1 MASYPATRRTR
12 RRSAGEGS
20 VYRMADGRWRGAVTW
35 TDADG
40 TRGKRVV
47 SGSTAADVRVKVDEL
62 RRTLRLGGMAPAAGR
77 VTLAQYLTEWI
88 ERDQGR
94 VRPST
99 WQSREMHV
107 RVYLI
112 PALGRLPL
120 ARLAPNDVEKALAVF
135 LASGRPAPVGATA
148 EARERTRRGRPAK
161 AGIAPL
167 TARHVRATLR
177 RALADAVRDGLVIRN
192 AAADARPPYAPH
204 RPVVDLEASLVR
216 RLLEATADDEHGPL
230 YALAATTGLRQG
242 ELLGLGWPD
251 VDMIAGTLT
260 VRRSLAKATDGG
272 WALAQPKSARSRR
285 TIPLPGLARS
295 ALFRQ
300 QERQRTAREAVG
312 TAWQGRDELVFTD
325 AVGRPLRPEGVSY
338 AFQKAREAAGL
349 SAIRFHDLRHSAAT
363 LMLAE
368 GVPLAVIS
376 EWLGHAGIAITAS
389 HYAGI
394 VPELRRE
401 AAAAVD
407 RALGG
412 DAS

>member
-1 MASYPATRRTR
+1 
-12 RRSAGEGS
+12 
-20 VYRMADGRWRGAVTW
+20 MADGRWRGAVTW

-62 RRTLRLGGMAPAAGR
+62 RRTLRLGGMTTAAGR

-112 PALGRLPL
+112 PALGRLAL
-120 ARLAPNDVEKALAVF
+120 ARLSPNDVEKALAGF
-135 LASGRPAPVGATA
+135 MASGRPAPVGATA

-177 RALADAVRDGLVIRN
+177 RALADAVRDGLILRN
-192 AAADARPPYAPH
+192 AAADARPPYVPH
-204 RPVVDLEASLVR
+204 RPVSYLEASLVR

-242 ELLGLGWPD
+242 ELLGLAWPD
-251 VDMIAGTLT
+251 LDLKAGTLT
-260 VRRSLAKATDGG
+260 VRRSLAKAIGGG

-295 ALFRQ
+295 ALLRQ
-300 QERQRTAREAVG
+300 QERQRTAREAAG
-312 TAWQGRDELVFTD
+312 SAWQDRGDGLVFTD
-325 AVGRPLRPEGVSY
+325 AVGRPLRPEGVSL
-338 AFQKAREAAGL
+338 AFQKARQAAGL
-349 SAIRFHDLRHSAAT
+349 PAVRFHDLRHSAAT

-368 GVPLAVIS
+368 GIPLAVIS